1 LNSGTRPKAETTMK
15 RDFEGISTRNPD
27 DQLVAGDERANDLP
41 AGTPRSKESVGNDIN
56 DPIDAAA
63 AIATALR
70 QQFENRASGES
81 SISFLITGFGPFRGV
96 RDNPTSILVRD
107 LIPFLQEKENQSAT
121 VVPLSKITEATVM
134 ETSAIYTRTFLGELH
149 RRLEGTTETAEKKR
163 NGQDTEFE
171 EGAKPLVVVL
181 LHLGVD
187 DGGKCF
193 ALEQCGYNNAT
204 FRVPDERSYN
214 PFGVK
219 ISAPI
224 GDVCEMEHDSDLASD
239 IGLDECLYSTLPVT
253 ELVSKLNS
261 TSTHRVSN
269 DARTPHAVVSVDPGR
284 FVCNYAYFYSLLRF
298 RSGGKNPESSNVTVQ
313 TNPASPALPVHS
325 SSQSGRQDP
334 SGIRYHSLF
343 LHVPPFSVAP
353 KEVQLDFIHRLLV
366 LIHNTLSGED
376 GDLGV

>member
-1 LNSGTRPKAETTMK
+1 MK
-15 RDFEGISTRNPD
+15 RDFQGFSSRNPD
-27 DQLVAGDERANDLP
+27 DQLVAGDERAYDLP
-41 AGTPRSKESVGNDIN
+41 AGTPRSKESAGSDIK
-56 DPIDAAA
+56 DPIVAAA

-70 QQFENRASGES
+70 QQFENRTSGES

-107 LIPFLQEKENQSAT
+107 LIPYLREKESQSAT

-149 RRLEGTTETAEKKR
+149 RRLEGSTEAAEKER
-163 NGQDTEFE
+163 NGQDIEFE
-171 EGAKPLVVVL
+171 EGAKPLMVVL

-187 DGGKCF
+187 DGGTNF

-214 PFGVK
+214 PFRVK

-224 GDVCEMEHDSDLASD
+224 GDTCEMQHDSDLETD
-239 IGLDECLYSTLPVT
+239 IGLDESLYSTLPVT
-253 ELVSKLNS
+253 ELVSKLNR

-269 DARTPHAVVSVDPGR
+269 DVRTPHGCDRAVVSVDPGR

-313 TNPASPALPVHS
+313 ANPASPALLVHS
-325 SSQSGRQDP
+325 SSQSGRQEP
-334 SGIRYHSLF
+334 NGMRYHSLF

-353 KEVQLDFIHRLLV
+353 KEVQLDFIQRLLV
-366 LIHNTLSGED
+366 LIHDTLSGED
-376 GDLGV
+376 GDFRV